1 MDDVTDAG
9 HRWPLASATARLL
22 WLRACCTVAEGA
34 DVPLSAT
41 ARRVS
46 SSSHRPADVC
56 VAAVL
61 GDAEHRVAVL
71 GGREGMPRSLGSVYG
86 GCVTRFLGGVLR
98 GVESRVIDTAG
109 VASYCNG
116 VAVSVDGCTLLVS
129 DGASR
134 GSHTI
139 HEISVVDSSRRRV
152 IGGAGDGPLRFKG
165 PRQVCI
171 ASDGFVFVADAGND
185 RVQVLTPTLD
195 FHCFIGQGQLER
207 PVGVC
212 ADADVVVV

>member
-1 MDDVTDAG
+1 
-9 HRWPLASATARLL
+9 
-22 WLRACCTVAEGA
+22 
-34 DVPLSAT
+34 
-41 ARRVS
+41 
-46 SSSHRPADVC
+46 
-56 VAAVL
+56 
-61 GDAEHRVAVL
+61 
-71 GGREGMPRSLGSVYG
+71 
-86 GCVTRFLGGVLR
+86 
-98 GVESRVIDTAG
+98 
-109 VASYCNG
+109 
-116 VAVSVDGCTLLVS
+116 VSVDGCTLLVS

-171 ASDGFVFVADAGND
+171 ASDGFVFIADAGND

-212 ADADVVVV
+212 ANADVVVVSESDAHRVSVFKRRDGALLRRFASVGRGSGQLMAPCGLCYTCHYYFV